1 MKPAAPLLLL
11 TLSVLTGCASRGG
24 DAEKLPAVD
33 WRDQREALDILA
45 RRADAIESVTSEG
58 LITLT
63 RPDGESVRFDLAM
76 VRHKCEGA
84 RLRAWKLGRA
94 VFDLT
99 MTPAGVWLLTPD
111 DPSLKQKVRSA
122 GVSARQLVE
131 TWKTFDGQ
139 LFRSHDGKLT
149 EAGGKL
155 TYTTKQSDNVTIR
168 CEIDRRSLTPRRYF
182 ITDEK
187 GVTRFTLEVSDYRD
201 IGGQLFPHRYVATS
215 DQGKI
220 LITLRD
226 VELNTELAPNALR
239 PPRRAEKL
247 P

>member
-1 MKPAAPLLLL
+1 MKRLALLLL
-11 TLSVLTGCASRGG
+11 LALAVVGCASRNAN
-24 DAEKLPAVD
+24 DADKLPAVE
-33 WRDQREALDILA
+33 WRDQQEALDILA
-45 RRADAIESVTSEG
+45 RRADAIETVTSEG

-76 VRHKCEGA
+76 VRHKSDGV

-99 MTPAGVWLLTPD
+99 MTPEGVWLLTPD
-111 DPSLKQKVRSA
+111 DPSLKQKVRTA

-131 TWKTFDGQ
+131 TWKTFNGE
-139 LFRSHDGKLT
+139 LFRARDGKLT
-149 EAGGKL
+149 EAGKNL
-155 TYTTKQSDNVTIR
+155 IYTTKQRDAVTVR
-168 CEIDRRSLTPRRYF
+168 CEIDRRSLTPRRYLMC
-182 ITDEK
+182 DDK
-187 GVTRFTLEVSDYRD
+187 GVTRFTLDVSDYRD
-201 IGGQLFPHRYVATS
+201 IAGQLFPHRYVATS
-215 DQGKI
+215 SEGKI
-220 LITLRD
+220 LITLRE